1 MGVDEHDEER
11 VRHLA
16 RASSL
21 ALAATEYA
29 DVPEEVVA
37 GLRSV
42 CLGLPETVEKQV
54 WAGTQWRV
62 RNRMFAHVLSVD
74 FADGPVTVMTFRAS
88 GPDLDALRSAGDPF
102 FRPAWGT
109 DLVGMVL
116 SAGASWDE
124 VTELVVESYCA
135 LAPTKLVAQVDRPT
149 H

>member
-1 MGVDEHDEER
+1 MGVDERDEDELD
-11 VRHLA
+11 HLA

-29 DVPEEVVA
+29 DVPDDVVA
-37 GLRSV
+37 DLRSL

-62 RNRMFAHVLSVD
+62 RNRMFAHVLAVD
-74 FADGPVTVMTFRAS
+74 FPGGPVTVMTFRSS
-88 GPDLDALRSAGDPF
+88 GPELDALRRAGHPF
-102 FRPAWGT
+102 FRPAWGS

-116 SAGASWDE
+116 DAGANWDE

-135 LAPTKLVAQVDRPT
+135 LAPAKLVAQIDRPPA
-149 H
+149 